1 MKFRARAAALTAVAA
16 ALALFSLP
24 GLATA
29 ATAPTAPAPIPATYF
44 GIPATIQLAGTQAA
58 TFLTIP
64 PVIGIQP
71 TSLAIGVQ
79 WPANI
84 SSGTLE
90 AINTTD
96 NDLRVSSLSSTGA
109 TTNGTWVI
117 PISSTVTRPE
127 VLEITSSLTF
137 GATGAT
143 CGPVVSNSVVR
154 LFPSLMAYTPV
165 ENSYSVGTYLVGPIA
180 TVNIVLPPDPDRVL
194 IQAAINLDV
203 AVVSN
208 AIDKDLDV
216 NLLPSTQPLPPTS
229 PTVRNVVFTGTGASG
244 IAVDSQQMTISG
256 ATPLAQVRLL
266 TTNQQLLAEG
276 KTRAI
281 TVPGAT
287 IARSTTLSL
296 QQLGVTQANQSGIGT
311 FSIPVSFDQV
321 MAGGQVASATFSLQ
335 GSAAAQASGTA
346 ATVTAMLGNTPLA
359 TETIP
364 NDGRWQL
371 TGSIPSELM
380 SRTVNLQVQVGYFGG
395 QGRCSGL
402 LPLQVD
408 VSPRNSTLTF
418 TPGPPSAPVSF
429 LNAPQLLFPSASVVL
444 GNRSL
449 GNLQEMIDLVAG
461 MQRMAPLPLEL
472 HLIKGHVVPSTPS
485 IVVAG
490 SPSPLAHT
498 LIPAALINDTAQFTS
513 PIGIE
518 RVILGSSEAILTV
531 STTTPTIA
539 LLNGSLSSSSGK
551 QLLSAIG
558 NSQNAWLNLR
568 GNVVATTPD
577 GQIAEAQV
585 GQAAT
590 ASPAEAVA
598 AWYNLGWVRIVLGVI
613 LLIIGLAA
621 GFALGR
627 RRGGSAKQIN

>member
-96 NDLRVSSLSSTGA
+96 NDLRVATLNSNGA
-109 TTNGTWVI
+109 TANGTWII

-165 ENSYSVGTYLVGPIA
+165 EKSYSVGTYLVGPIA

-203 AVVSN
+203 AVVAN
-208 AIDKDLDV
+208 AIDKDVDV
-216 NLLPSTQPLPPTS
+216 NLLPSTQPLPPTT
-229 PTVRNVVFTGTGASG
+229 PTVRNVVFTGTGVSG
-244 IAVDSQQMTISG
+244 ITVDSQQMTISG
-256 ATPLAQVRLL
+256 ATPLAQARLL

-281 TVPGAT
+281 TVPGAA

-296 QQLGVTQANQSGIGT
+296 TQLGVTQANQSGIGT
-311 FSIPVSFDQV
+311 FSIPVSFDQA

-335 GSAAAQASGTA
+335 GTAAAQASGTA

-364 NDGRWQL
+364 SDGRWTL

-380 SRTVNLQVQVGYFGG
+380 SRTINLQVQVGYFGG
-395 QGRCSGL
+395 QGHCSGL

-429 LNAPQLLFPSASVVL
+429 LNTPQLLFPSASVVL

-449 GNLQEMIDLVAG
+449 GNLEEMIDLVAG

-472 HLIKGHVVPSTPS
+472 HLLKGHVVPTTPS

-490 SPSPLAHT
+490 SPCPLAHT

-551 QLLSAIG
+551 HLLAAIG
-558 NSQNAWLNLR
+558 NTQNAWLNLR
-568 GNVVATTPD
+568 GTVVATTPD
-577 GQIAEAQV
+577 GQIAEAQG
-585 GQAAT
+585 GQAVT

-598 AWYNLGWVRIVLGVI
+598 AWYNLGWVRIVLGII

>member
-1 MKFRARAAALTAVAA
+1 MNFRMRGA
-16 ALALFSLP
+16 ALAAITVALTLFSLP
-24 GLATA
+24 SLAVA
-29 ATAPTAPAPIPATYF
+29 ATAPTTPAPIPATYF
-44 GIPATIQLAGTQAA
+44 GLPPTIQLAGTQAA

-364 NDGRWQL
+364 NDGRW
-371 TGSIPSELM
+371 
-380 SRTVNLQVQVGYFGG
+380 
-395 QGRCSGL
+395 
-402 LPLQVD
+402 
-408 VSPRNSTLTF
+408 
-418 TPGPPSAPVSF
+418 
-429 LNAPQLLFPSASVVL
+429 
-444 GNRSL
+444 
-449 GNLQEMIDLVAG
+449 
-461 MQRMAPLPLEL
+461 
-472 HLIKGHVVPSTPS
+472 
-485 IVVAG
+485 
-490 SPSPLAHT
+490 
-498 LIPAALINDTAQFTS
+498 
-513 PIGIE
+513 
-518 RVILGSSEAILTV
+518 
-531 STTTPTIA
+531 
-539 LLNGSLSSSSGK
+539 
-551 QLLSAIG
+551 
-558 NSQNAWLNLR
+558 
-568 GNVVATTPD
+568 
-577 GQIAEAQV
+577 
-585 GQAAT
+585 
-590 ASPAEAVA
+590 
-598 AWYNLGWVRIVLGVI
+598 
-613 LLIIGLAA
+613 
-621 GFALGR
+621 
-627 RRGGSAKQIN
+627 